1 MNRDSGGPLV
11 LGMETSCD
19 ETSAAVVRGR
29 EILGH
34 VILSQDI
41 HRIYGGVVPELAAR
55 AHLTVIDDVVRSTLD
70 EAGVALDDL
79 DALAVTSGPGLIGAL
94 LVGVCWARAVAF
106 ALDRP
111 LVPVHHM
118 EAHLFAPSL
127 EDPDAEPPF
136 VALLVSGG
144 HTLLL
149 HVPRWGEYRFLGE
162 TRDDAAGEAFDKVA
176 KILGLPY
183 PGGPQIQRVAEKGDP
198 GRFRFPRP
206 MLRGDQQPGDP
217 DYLDVSFSGL
227 KTAVAGRVHELEAE
241 GRLERERDHVAAS
254 FQAAVVDTLASK
266 VMRAVELTGCNRVL
280 MGGGVSANRPL
291 RTELARR
298 LAPDGR
304 LLHASPR
311 LSLDNGAMV
320 ARAAAFHLEARG
332 PDGPGTEGGS
342 VSGLAPVLAEDPLDA
357 DSALPFPGL
366 IRSRQP
372 VLRG

>member
-1 MNRDSGGPLV
+1 MTPPVV
-11 LGMETSCD
+11 LGIETSCD
-19 ETSAAVVRGR
+19 ETSAGLVRGR

-55 AHLTVIDDVVRSTLD
+55 AHLTVIDDVIRSTLD
-70 EAGVALDDL
+70 EAGMGLDQV
-79 DALAVTSGPGLIGAL
+79 DALGVTVGPGLIGAL
-94 LVGVCWARAVAF
+94 LVGLSWARAAAF

-127 EDPDAEPPF
+127 EDPEAEPPF

-149 HVPRWGEYRFLGE
+149 HAVRWGEYHFLGE

-183 PGGPQIQRVAEKGDP
+183 PGGPEVQRVAEAGDP
-198 GRFRFPRP
+198 TRYRFPRP
-206 MLRGDQQPGDP
+206 MLRGDQAPGDP

-227 KTAVAGRVHELEAE
+227 KTAVATRVREVQAA
-241 GRLERERDHVAAS
+241 GRLEIERPHLAAS
-254 FQAAVVDTLASK
+254 FQAAVVDTLAAK
-266 VMRAVELTGCNRVL
+266 VMRAVEMTGCDRVL

-291 RTELARR
+291 REELARR
-298 LAPDGR
+298 LSPAGR
-304 LLHASPR
+304 LLYASPR

-320 ARAAAFHLEARG
+320 ARAAAFHLEASRRG
-332 PDGPGTEGGS
+332 ES
-342 VSGLAPVLAEDPLDA
+342 EVVPVVRGHDAAEADP
-357 DSALPFPGL
+357 ALPFPGL
-366 IRSRQP
+366 IRGASP
-372 VLRG
+372 VGAQ